1 MFAFL
6 VETTS
11 TLMKIFS
18 IMFFPNLYYTF
29 ITCDKRKSNERRAKS
44 NEQRTKRND
53 QEEKSNEQR
62 VKSNEQQAKSN
73 EQRAKC
79 SALCTAKLWF
89 KEKKN
94 KQILKI
100 PFQPSLILF
109 PLCRVI

>member
-1 MFAFL
+1 MFPFL
-6 VETTS
+6 AETTR

-18 IMFFPNLYYTF
+18 IMFFFNLYFTF
-29 ITCDKRKSNERRAKS
+29 ITYDKRKK

-79 SALCTAKLWF
+79 SALCTAKLCF